1 MENSYSYSPKD
12 IETAR
17 KIRKEFSQEKS
28 DLDELKAL
36 QQKAVRNAQIPSLV
50 LGIAFALVFGA
61 GMCLSMLTPYFIQGI
76 VIGLA
81 GIAGVSVNPFIYRS
95 VLQREKVK
103 VEDRVMELSQ
113 RIING

>member
-1 MENSYSYSPKD
+1 MK
-12 IETAR
+12 
-17 KIRKEFSQEKS
+17 KILCVFS
-28 DLDELKAL
+28 
-36 QQKAVRNAQIPSLV
+36 V
-50 LGIAFALVFGA
+50 A
-61 GMCLSMLTPYFIQGI
+61 GMCLSMLTPYFVQGI

-81 GIAGVSVNPFIYRS
+81 GIAGAGVTPLICRA

>member
-1 MENSYSYSPKD
+1 MK
-12 IETAR
+12 
-17 KIRKEFSQEKS
+17 KILCVFS
-28 DLDELKAL
+28 
-36 QQKAVRNAQIPSLV
+36 V
-50 LGIAFALVFGA
+50 A
-61 GMCLSMLTPYFIQGI
+61 GMCLSMLTPYFVQGI

-81 GIAGVSVNPFIYRS
+81 GIAGASVNPFIYRS

>member
-1 MENSYSYSPKD
+1 MK
-12 IETAR
+12 
-17 KIRKEFSQEKS
+17 KILCVFS
-28 DLDELKAL
+28 A
-36 QQKAVRNAQIPSLV
+36 
-50 LGIAFALVFGA
+50 A
-61 GMCLSMLTPYFIQGI
+61 GMCLSMLTPYFVQGI

-81 GIAGVSVNPFIYRS
+81 GIAGAGVTPLIYRA